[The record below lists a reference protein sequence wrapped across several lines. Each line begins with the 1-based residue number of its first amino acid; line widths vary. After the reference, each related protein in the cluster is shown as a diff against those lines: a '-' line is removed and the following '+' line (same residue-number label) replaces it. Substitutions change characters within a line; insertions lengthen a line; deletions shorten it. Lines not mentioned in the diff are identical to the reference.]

1 MVYNDNM
8 YSDRFSRNPWIDPSE
23 RLVDFA
29 VSVRNSAGT
38 LISGALVV
46 WSDGERGYTNS
57 RGVGRHTSI
66 GKSDA
71 PQHLK
76 CSISMDGYQTKS
88 NIRVDQN
95 IVTSVVLDE
104 EITTVDYYYSFYT
117 VDARGKYIPS
127 VDVKIYPIGES
138 STPKATAVT
147 PSSDLKYVYRDS
159 NGGPLNFKFTKNGY
173 KNVTSGLDS
182 NGMVTVSPKTSIIES
197 NNNTVTIV
205 LEQITYATYYYAVQ
219 VKDDNNN
226 PVSGVTFETYKDLG
240 ATDPYMYTPMHIS
253 NPDARETLLKRVKEI
268 LSSRFNVPVSSI
280 KESDDLVKDYGMDS
294 LDAMELI
301 VDFENEFDI
310 SIPENE
316 IRNGYVCNTCGYV
329 GENVQTCPVCGGTD
343 FKKIS
348 IDTVKDLVDYIQMVA
363 AAYPDEQSCFVK
375 VPIRFTNGSNGLSTI
390 NQVKTSNT
398 PSPIYV
404 KVVSIPN
411 TYSSTGLGVYAV
423 QPTLT
428 PTTPGCTVVLHSK
441 SGSETKYYNLVV
453 TDKITGTPVEDANVT
468 YVYNDEVISDQN
480 TAANGGVRF
489 SYAAPSLLVSI
500 YKSGYEDYSDIPISG
515 RNDGGYLGLQLTPK
529 NTVRV
534 IYTNTDGTPGEPAA
548 GLNVEIFNY
557 NNGKK
562 IVTNRLTTHTNG
574 YIDTLDISLYDLNT
588 RRYVTVVNYDIDDK
602 TRLTKTLTPGNLV
615 IEIPY
620 IDEDSDS
627 DIDYYSF
634 EEFADMS
641 INNIKNFVK
650 KGNSELKNTNYTG
663 TSDKVSYNSNDFR
676 IDILDPDTVSV
687 YDIFESYPV
696 MMYNNQKSVI
706 GSVDIGLK
714 SDANQLRL
722 KMINRYSGYY
732 NPIFKD
738 ILFYYNFETVKGV
751 VCPYSNTAFD
761 YNYSDNYGKF
771 GTINNLWF
779 HKANDNKNIEIINS
793 LTPYFPLTGQY
804 ALDHRDYNIFSSSW
818 DMDYYTRQTDLKN
831 SESCRNIASMK
842 NDLCMFGSK
851 YLNVPNTIEI
861 CGFRLGDDK
870 NWNGE
875 WNDDWITNPEGCP
888 GEMMYKEIND
898 NSVEFYFF
906 FTKRI
911 LRYFYENLKD
921 EFKKYI
927 SENEFS
933 YGKDGLEDDIKEYVS
948 KNVLKLYRLEKVR
961 LFVRR
966 IKVGQHNSKIENNYT
981 EYLEYDPDDGRFCDV
996 GYFRRQ
1002 NFNDVKTITL
1012 VKMNRDD
1019 FDRKIVYN
1027 LRTGMKE
1034 EFGFS
1039 FILTKI

>member
-1 MVYNDNM
+1 MAGNNM
-8 YSDRFSRNPWIDPSE
+8 YSDNIPEAVNVVTYSVAVIDESTNKSIVGATVTWEINGVSSQQIGRNG
-23 RLVDFA
+23 FA
-29 VSVRNSAGT
+29 LYKTDENSAPD
-38 LISGALVV
+38 VV
-46 WSDGERGYTNS
+46 Y
-57 RGVGRHTSI
+57 
-66 GKSDA
+66 
-71 PQHLK
+71 
-76 CSISMDGYQTKS
+76 CSISASGYESQQHIS
-88 NIRVDQN
+88 
-95 IVTSVVLDE
+95 
-104 EITTVDYYYSFYT
+104 
-117 VDARGKYIPS
+117 IPKGGY
-127 VDVKIYPIGES
+127 VDVKLKLKENVYPFSIQDTGGAILSDVLVEISPDGITETTPTKYLNYIYS
-138 STPKATAVT
+138 SNT
-147 PSSDLKYVYRDS
+147 
-159 NGGPLNFKFTKNGY
+159 GGTRKFRFTKNGY
-173 KNVTSGLDS
+173 KNITSGLDS
-182 NGMVTVSPKTSIIES
+182 EGYISSDPTSS
-197 NNNTVTIV
+197 TANATNIV
-205 LEQITYATYYYAVQ
+205 FEATTDAKYYYTVQ

-226 PVSGVTFETYKDLG
+226 PVSGVKFETYKDLG
-240 ATDPYMYTPMHIS
+240 ATKPYLETGPIHIGEKE
-253 NPDARETLLKRVKEI
+253 ARETLLKRVKEI
-268 LSSRFNVPVSSI
+268 LSLQFNIPVSSI
-280 KESDDLVKDYGMDS
+280 KESDDLVKDYGADS
-294 LDAMELI
+294 LDFVELSVALKEEYNI
-301 VDFENEFDI
+301 SISESDLKIALKLKKCNNCGHIGDFEKKCPNCGNTKIYRVFDLY
-310 SIPENE
+310 S
-316 IRNGYVCNTCGYV
+316 V
-329 GENVQTCPVCGGTD
+329 G
-343 FKKIS
+343 S
-348 IDTVKDLVDYIQMVA
+348 LVDYIQDKA
-363 AAYPDEQSCFVK
+363 KKDYANEPKCFIK
-375 VPIRFTNGSNGLSTI
+375 VPKQFTTGDNGLNSI
-390 NQVKTSNT
+390 LDDGIKSSKA

-404 KVVSIPN
+404 KIVYIPN
-411 TYSSTGLGVYAV
+411 IYSSTGLGVYAV
-423 QPTLT
+423 QPTLSS
-428 PTTPGCTVVLHSK
+428 TTPGCTIVLHAK
-441 SGSETKYYNLVV
+441 SGSEVRYYNFVV
-453 TDKITGTPVEDANVT
+453 TDKITNTPVEDANVT
-468 YVYNDEVISDQN
+468 YVLNDVVISDQN
-480 TAANGGVRF
+480 TATNGSVRF
-489 SYAAPSLLVSI
+489 SYAVPSLLVSI
-500 YKSGYEDYSDIPISG
+500 HKSGYEDYSDVQISG
-515 RNDGGYLGLQLTPK
+515 LNEDNYLKLQLTPK

-534 IYTNTDGTPGEPAA
+534 IYTDGEPAA

-557 NNGKK
+557 NNDRK

-574 YIDTLDISLYDLNT
+574 YIDTLDSSLYDLNT

-602 TRLTKTLTPGNLV
+602 TRLTKVLAPGNLV

-627 DIDYYSF
+627 DIDYYSL

-650 KGNSELKNTNYTG
+650 KGNSELKKTG
-663 TSDKVSYNSNDFR
+663 LSESDKVSYNSNDFR

-738 ILFYYNFETVKGV
+738 ILFYYNFETVKGGQQV

-779 HKANDNKNIEIINS
+779 HKANDNKDIEIVNS
-793 LTPYFPLTGQY
+793 LTPYYPLTGQY
-804 ALDHRDYNIFSSSW
+804 TLDYKDYNIFSSSW
-818 DMDYYTRQTDLKN
+818 DMDYYTRQTDVKN
-831 SESCRNIASMK
+831 SEPCRNIASMK

-861 CGFRLGDDK
+861 CGFRLGNDE

-888 GEMMYKEIND
+888 GEMMYKEINN

-927 SENEFS
+927 SEIDYS

-948 KNVLKLYRLEKVR
+948 KNVLKLYKLEKVR

-966 IKVGQHNSKIENNYT
+966 IKVGQNNSKIENNYT
-981 EYLEYDPDDGRFCDV
+981 EYLEFDPDDGRFCDV
-996 GYFRRQ
+996 SYFRRQ
-1002 NFNDVKTITL
+1002 NFNDVNTITL

>member
-1 MVYNDNM
+1 MAYNNMYNDN
-8 YSDRFSRNPWIDPSE
+8 FSHISPINPSE
-23 RLVDFA
+23 RLVDFT
-29 VSVRNSAGT
+29 VIVRNSAGT

-46 WSDGERGYTNS
+46 WSDGEHGYTNRNGFCRHISMGESSAPS
-57 RGVGRHTSI
+57 R
-66 GKSDA
+66 
-71 PQHLK
+71 LE
-76 CSISMDGYQTKS
+76 CSISMDGYQTVE
-88 NIRVDQN
+88 NVRVKQN
-95 IVTSVVLDE
+95 ITVSVVLPE
-104 EITTVDYYYSFYT
+104 EQTINYYYSFYT

-127 VDVKIYPIGES
+127 VDVEIYSIGET
-138 STPKATAVT
+138 STPKAIDTT
-147 PSSDLKYVYRDS
+147 LPSDLKYVYRDG

-173 KNVTSGLDS
+173 KNVTSGLDT
-182 NGMVTVSPKTSIIES
+182 NGMIRVSPKTSIIEA
-197 NNNTVTIV
+197 NNNTVNV
-205 LEQITYATYYYAVQ
+205 VFEQITNATYHYVVR

-226 PVSGVTFETYKDLG
+226 PVSGVVFETYKDLG
-240 ATDPYMYTPMHIS
+240 TNDPYMYTSMHIS
-253 NPDARETLLKRVKEI
+253 NSDARETLLKRVNEI
-268 LSSRFNVPVSSI
+268 LSSRFNVPVSRIS
-280 KESDDLVKDYGMDS
+280 ESDDLVKDYGADS
-294 LDAMELI
+294 LDFLDLL
-301 VDFENEFDI
+301 VTFNNEYGLSISESDI
-310 SIPENE
+310 
-316 IRNGYVCNTCGYV
+316 RV
-329 GENVQTCPVCGGTD
+329 
-343 FKKIS
+343 S

-363 AAYPDEQSCFVK
+363 ADYPNEQSCFVK
-375 VPIRFTNGSNGLSTI
+375 VPTPFTTESNGLRAI
-390 NQVKTSNT
+390 NQVTTSNT

-404 KVVSIPN
+404 KVVSIPG
-411 TYSSTGLGVYAV
+411 TYSSTGLGIYAV

-428 PTTPGCTVVLHSK
+428 PTTPGCTIVLHSK
-441 SGSETKYYNLVV
+441 SGSETKYYNFVV
-453 TDKITGTPVEDANVT
+453 TDKITNVPIEDANVT
-468 YVYNDEVISDQN
+468 YVLDDVVLSDQN

-489 SYAAPSLLVSI
+489 SYAASYLLVSI
-500 YKSGYEDYSDIPISG
+500 YKPEYEDYSDIPISG
-515 RNDGGYLGLQLTPK
+515 RNEDEYLELQLKPK

-534 IYTNTDGTPGEPAA
+534 IYTDGEPAA
-548 GLNVEIFNY
+548 GLNVEVFGY
-557 NNGKK
+557 SNGKR
-562 IVTNRLTTHTNG
+562 IVTNRLKTHTNG

-588 RRYVTVVNYDIDDK
+588 RRYVTVANYEIDDK
-602 TRLTKTLTPGNLV
+602 TRLTKTLIPGDLV

-620 IDEDSDS
+620 INEDSDS

-650 KGNSELKNTNYTG
+650 KGNSELKSTG
-663 TSDKVSYNSNDFR
+663 ISDKVSYNSNDFR
-676 IDILDPDTVSV
+676 IDILDPDAVSV

-714 SDANQLRL
+714 SDANQLGL

-738 ILFYYNFETVKGV
+738 ILFYYNFETVKGGQQV

-771 GTINNLWF
+771 GIINNLWF
-779 HKANDNKNIEIINS
+779 HKANDNKDIEIVNS

-804 ALDHRDYNIFSSSW
+804 ALDHKDYNIFSSSW

-831 SESCRNIASMK
+831 SESCQNIASMK

-861 CGFRLGDDK
+861 CGFRLGNDE

-921 EFKKYI
+921 EFEKYI

-981 EYLEYDPDDGRFCDV
+981 EYLEFDPDDGRFCDV

-1002 NFNDVKTITL
+1002 NFNDAKTITL

>member
-1 MVYNDNM
+1 MAGRTYT
-8 YSDRFSRNPWIDPSE
+8 YSDRFTPNAQINPSDRTVTFKVIVKSHTGDPIVGATVTWQKDNISQPTIRGGIASRVMGESVAPDEISATGYMSEPGVIVEKNDPKY
-23 RLVDFA
+23 
-29 VSVRNSAGT
+29 
-38 LISGALVV
+38 VV
-46 WSDGERGYTNS
+46 MNAKQST
-57 RGVGRHTSI
+57 
-66 GKSDA
+66 
-71 PQHLK
+71 
-76 CSISMDGYQTKS
+76 
-88 NIRVDQN
+88 
-95 IVTSVVLDE
+95 
-104 EITTVDYYYSFYT
+104 YYYSFYT
-117 VDARGKYIPS
+117 VDTRGNYIPS
-127 VDVKIYPIGES
+127 VDVEVYAIGET
-138 STPKATAVT
+138 STPKAIDIT
-147 PSSDLKYVYRDS
+147 PLRHFKYIYTDA
-159 NGGPLNFKFTKNGY
+159 NGGPLNFKFIKNGY

-182 NGMVTVSPKTSIIES
+182 NSMIRVSPNTSISEA
-197 NNNTVTIV
+197 NNNPVTIV
-205 LEQITYATYYYAVQ
+205 FEATTNATYYYAVQ

-240 ATDPYMYTPMHIS
+240 ATDPYMYTPIHIS
-253 NPDARETLLKRVKEI
+253 NKDARGTLLKRVKEI
-268 LSSRFNVPVSSI
+268 LSSQFNIPVSSI
-280 KESDDLVKDYGMDS
+280 KESDDLVKDYGADS
-294 LDAMELI
+294 LDFLDLSVALNDEYNISISESDFRNDTNLKKCDNCGHI
-301 VDFENEFDI
+301 GNFENNCP
-310 SIPENE
+310 S
-316 IRNGYVCNTCGYV
+316 CGHTKIYRLLDSV
-329 GENVQTCPVCGGTD
+329 GG
-343 FKKIS
+343 
-348 IDTVKDLVDYIQMVA
+348 LVDYIQIKA
-363 AAYPDEQSCFVK
+363 SNIAYSDEPKCFIK
-375 VPIRFTNGSNGLSTI
+375 VPKPFTNGSNGLSTI
-390 NQVKTSNT
+390 NQETATTTSNA

-428 PTTPGCTVVLHSK
+428 PTTPGCTIVLHSK
-441 SGSETKYYNLVV
+441 SGAEMKYYNFVV

-480 TAANGGVRF
+480 TAANGEVRF
-489 SYAAPSLLVSI
+489 SYAAASLIVSI
-500 YKSGYEDYSDIPISG
+500 YKSGYEEYSDVQISG
-515 RNDGGYLGLQLTPK
+515 LNEDNYLELQLTPK

-534 IYTNTDGTPGEPAA
+534 IYTDGEPAA

-557 NNGKK
+557 SNGKK

-574 YIDTLDISLYDLNT
+574 YIDTLDSSLYYLNT
-588 RRYVTVVNYDIDDK
+588 HRYVTVVNYDIDDK
-602 TRLTKTLTPGNLV
+602 TRLTKTLIPGNLV

-650 KGNSELKNTNYTG
+650 KGNSELKNTG
-663 TSDKVSYNSNDFR
+663 SSDKVSYNSNDFR
-676 IDILDPDTVSV
+676 IDILDPDTVSA

-738 ILFYYNFETVKGV
+738 ILFYYNFETVKGGV

-921 EFKKYI
+921 EFEKYI
-927 SENEFS
+927 SENKFS
-933 YGKDGLEDDIKEYVS
+933 YGNDGLEDDIKEYVS

-981 EYLEYDPDDGRFCDV
+981 EYLEFDPDDGRFCDV

-1002 NFNDVKTITL
+1002 NFNDVKTISL
-1012 VKMNRDD
+1012 MKMNRDD

>member
-1 MVYNDNM
+1 MAGSNNRDNR
-8 YSDRFSRNPWIDPSE
+8 SQISHIRPSVI
-23 RLVDFA
+23 LVGFA
-29 VSVRNSAGT
+29 VSVKNINGT
-38 LISGALVV
+38 PIPGALVV
-46 WSDGERGYTNS
+46 WSDGERNDTN
-57 RGVGRHTSI
+57 RNGIGRHKSM
-66 GKSDA
+66 GKSSA
-71 PQHLK
+71 PSYME
-76 CSISMDGYQTKS
+76 CSISMLGYQTLEGVK
-88 NIRVDQN
+88 VGQN
-95 IVTSVVLDE
+95 KTAPVVLQE
-104 EITTVDYYYSFYT
+104 ENINADYYSFHT
-117 VDARGKYIPS
+117 VDERNKYIPY
-127 VDVKIYPIGES
+127 VEVEIYPIGGS
-138 STPKATAVT
+138 STPMVT
-147 PSSDLKYVYRDS
+147 DNTPLSDLKYVYRDE
-159 NGGPLNFKFTKNGY
+159 NGGPLDFKFTKNGY
-173 KNVTSGLDS
+173 KNVTPGLDS
-182 NGMVTVSPKTSIIES
+182 KGMIRVSPSTSIIKS
-197 NNNTVTIV
+197 DKNTVNIV
-205 LEQITYATYYYAVQ
+205 FEETTNATYYYIVQ
-219 VKDDNNN
+219 VKDDNNR
-226 PVSGVTFETYKDLG
+226 PVSGVVFEAYKDLG
-240 ATDPYMYTPMHIS
+240 ANKPYLEDGPFHIS
-253 NPDARETLLKRVKEI
+253 DRKEPRVRETLLKRVKDI
-268 LSSRFNVPVSSI
+268 ISSHFSIPVSSI
-280 KESDDLVKDYGMDS
+280 KESDDLVKDYGADS
-294 LDAMELI
+294 LDFVELL
-301 VDFENEFDI
+301 FEIEKEYNI
-310 SIPENE
+310 SFSES
-316 IRNGYVCNTCGYV
+316 
-329 GENVQTCPVCGGTD
+329 D
-343 FKKIS
+343 FKNL
-348 IDTVKDLVDYIQMVA
+348 DTVGGLVDYIQIKADDVT
-363 AAYPDEQSCFVK
+363 YLDEPRCLIN
-375 VPIRFTNGSNGLSTI
+375 VPRQFTTDINGLNNI
-390 NQVKTSNT
+390 LEDGIKASNAL
-398 PSPIYV
+398 SPIYV
-404 KVVSIPN
+404 KVVFIPN

-423 QPTLT
+423 QSTLS
-428 PTTPGCTVVLHSK
+428 PTTPGCTIVLHSK
-441 SGSETKYYNLVV
+441 SGTETKYYNFVV
-453 TDKITGTPVEDANVT
+453 TDKITNTPVEDANVT
-468 YVYNDEVISDQN
+468 YVLDGVVISDQN
-480 TAANGGVRF
+480 TAANGDVRF
-489 SYAAPSLLVSI
+489 SYATPSLWVSI
-500 YKSGYEDYSDIPISG
+500 YKPGYEDYSDIPISG
-515 RNDGGYLGLQLTPK
+515 RNDEGYIELQLTPK

-534 IYTNTDGTPGEPAA
+534 IYTDGEPAA
-548 GLNVEIFNY
+548 GLNVEVFNY

-574 YIDTLDISLYDLNT
+574 YIDTLDISLYDINI

-602 TRLTKTLTPGNLV
+602 TRLTKTLSPGNLV

-650 KGNSELKNTNYTG
+650 KGNSELKNTG
-663 TSDKVSYNSNDFR
+663 SSDKVSYNSNDFR

-714 SDANQLRL
+714 SDVNQLRL

-738 ILFYYNFETVKGV
+738 ILFYYNFETVKDGQQV

-771 GTINNLWF
+771 GIINNLWF
-779 HKANDNKNIEIINS
+779 HKVNDNKDIEIVNS

-804 ALDHRDYNIFSSSW
+804 TLNHKDYNIFSSSW

-831 SESCRNIASMK
+831 SESCQNIASMK

-888 GEMMYKEIND
+888 GEMMYKEINN

-911 LRYFYENLKD
+911 LRYFYEHLKD

-933 YGKDGLEDDIKEYVS
+933 YGKDGLEDDINEYVR

-966 IKVGQHNSKIENNYT
+966 IKVGQNNSKIENDYT
-981 EYLEYDPDDGRFCDV
+981 EYLEFDPDDGRFCDV